1 MLSSLLVCLVLLV
14 LCVIF
19 ACYVRAKASSA
30 DHAKLADEI
39 NTDFEDDLFGEN
51 KDRMMENLVE
61 WLEE

>member
-1 MLSSLLVCLVLLV
+1 
-14 LCVIF
+14 VIF